1 MRRRILVFVGQLRA
15 RGLAISVAETV
26 DAVSAVLAA
35 GVERE
40 VLREALAAAL
50 VKDEA
55 DRAAFDV
62 SFEEAFPLLGATR
75 APGRR
80 RQRTAEGGGGGVPTR
95 SHGAGGESAGRPG
108 TEDVAADGAAGR
120 TPAAEA
126 RARVAAR

>member
-15 RGLAISVAETV
+15 RGLAISVAETI

-40 VLREALAAAL
+40 VLREALAATL

-55 DRAAFDV
+55 DRVAFDV
-62 SFEEAFPLLGATR
+62 SFDEAFPLLGAKR

-80 RQRTAEGGGGGVPTR
+80 RERTAGGGGGAVPTG
-95 SHGAGGESAGRPG
+95 SHGAGGEGAGRRRAD
-108 TEDVAADGAAGR
+108 DVAAAGAAG
-120 TPAAEA
+120 
-126 RARVAAR
+126 